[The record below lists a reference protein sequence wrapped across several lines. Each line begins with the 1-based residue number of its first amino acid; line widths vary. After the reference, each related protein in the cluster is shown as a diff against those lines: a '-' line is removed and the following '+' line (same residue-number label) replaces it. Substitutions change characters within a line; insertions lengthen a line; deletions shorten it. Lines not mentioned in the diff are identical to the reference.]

1 MSAAP
6 DDTQPWIADDEPP
19 AYELVN
25 RDGRSRAVLVCD
37 HASPV
42 IPRRLGALSEARWS
56 KLKDK

>member
-1 MSAAP
+1 MSATP
-6 DDTQPWIADDEPP
+6 DGTQPWIADEPP

-25 RDGRSRAVLVCD
+25 RDGRSRAVLACD

-42 IPRRLGALSEARWS
+42 SPRRLGAPSEARWS